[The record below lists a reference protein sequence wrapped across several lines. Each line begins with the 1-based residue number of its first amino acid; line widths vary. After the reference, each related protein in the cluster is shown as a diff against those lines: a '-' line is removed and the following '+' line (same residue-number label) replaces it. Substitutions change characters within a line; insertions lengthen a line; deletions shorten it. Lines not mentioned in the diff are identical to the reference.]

1 MKGVQAFWRFI
12 NWLDDPLVKFDFGV
26 ITPLGIIKLI
36 LLPIFV
42 VVFARLVRRVLRKRL
57 VAHSDDAGMANTVAT
72 LVSYAI
78 IVIGTYLIIYDA
90 GIDPTGL
97 ALLSGGLG
105 LGIGLGLQEFAKNMV
120 SGLII
125 LINRPLRLGDRV
137 QVGEIEGDVE
147 RIGAFSTIVQ
157 SVDGASVVLPNSHIV
172 QNQLINWTLTSPSR
186 CITLPVGVSFD
197 SDVELVRDVLMSV
210 ANANEDVLRDPA
222 PDARLA
228 RFGESRLEFTLSV
241 WTTTKSH
248 LPRRFSSDLNFE
260 ILRAFREN
268 GIIIPYPQREVN
280 VKNA

>member
-1 MKGVQAFWRFI
+1 MIGVQAFWKFI

-42 VVFARLVRRVLRKRL
+42 VVFARLVRRILRKRL
-57 VAHSDDAGMANTVAT
+57 LSHSDDAGMANTVAT

-78 IVIGTYLIIYDA
+78 VVVGIYLIIYDA

-137 QVGEIEGDVE
+137 QVGDIEGDVE

-157 SVDGASVVLPNSHIV
+157 SVDGASVILPNSQIV
-172 QNQLINWTLTSPSR
+172 QNQLINWTLTNPNR
-186 CITLPVGVSFD
+186 CVTIPVGVSFD
-197 SDVELVRDVLMSV
+197 SDVEQVRDVLLAV
-210 ANANEDVLRDPA
+210 ANSNEDVLQDPV

-228 RFGESRLEFTLSV
+228 KFGESRLEFTLIV
-241 WTTTKSH
+241 WTASKSQ
-248 LPRRFSSDLNFE
+248 LPRRLTSDLNFE
-260 ILRAFREN
+260 ILKAFREK
-268 GIIIPYPQREVN
+268 GIGIPYPQREVN
-280 VKNA
+280 VKNS